1 MGEILSEFSGNTEIP
16 NAVGGLEE
24 HGVTPLH
31 SSFGES
37 TRPLQ
42 RLQAHLLPVSAV
54 HHMGPTNE
62 IIRRIAIQT
71 RNVGHE
77 VGWGIHM
84 SAHSGTH
91 VDTPAHFMSDVSGL
105 DGYAP
110 NDFIRRAHVVN
121 CGDRE
126 EVGLEALQ
134 GPGGFSELTVERG
147 DAVLFKTANSVR
159 DLCVAGEFTEDFT
172 HLSGDAA
179 ALCVRMG
186 VGLVG
191 LDYITIDPYESE
203 DYPAHT
209 TLMKGGV
216 LILEG

>member
-1 MGEILSEFSGNTEIP
+1 MLTFDKIHDISVQLGAREVTYPGDTPFSREEILCLGRGDFCTLSKMI
-16 NAVGGLEE
+16 
-24 HGVTPLH
+24 
-31 SSFGES
+31 
-37 TRPLQ
+37 
-42 RLQAHLLPVSAV
+42 
-54 HHMGPTNE
+54 
-62 IIRRIAIQT
+62 
-71 RNVGHE
+71 
-77 VGWGIHM
+77 M

-91 VDTPAHFMSDVSGL
+91 VDTPAHFMSDGSGL

-216 LILEG
+216 LILEGIRLKEVPAGTYTLICLPLSISGAEGSPVRAVLLQ